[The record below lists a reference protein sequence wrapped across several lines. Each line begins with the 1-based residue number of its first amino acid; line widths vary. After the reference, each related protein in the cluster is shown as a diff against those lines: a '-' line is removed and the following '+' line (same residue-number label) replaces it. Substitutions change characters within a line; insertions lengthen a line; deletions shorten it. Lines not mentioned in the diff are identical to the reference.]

1 MRVGLGMLKG
11 VKVIVCGMKYN
22 DLGSE
27 NIEILETFL
36 AKNKKTFS
44 M

>member
-11 VKVIVCGMKYN
+11 VKVTVSGMKCN